1 MDSVQATQEK
11 MKVNRTISS
20 NETNDGTQRTSSKN
34 SEEAK
39 DQSLEALLDNIEVS
53 EEDKIEVQEDVD
65 KIAEKVPLGTFG
77 NPKFYLHF
85 LAIYA
90 SFGGFLYGV
99 DQTLVSGALLYLL
112 KDIKLNVEQE
122 SLITSAVS
130 LGGIPGAIAAIAVN
144 EALGRR
150 GGIII
155 ACLLDT
161 TGAIMCAA
169 ARSYG
174 VLLPGRLILGA
185 GIGMEAMTVPTYI
198 AECSPKQRRG
208 GLVSLYQVMIV
219 FGLLG
224 GYVVD
229 AIFTNVDGS
238 WRYMLGSSL
247 VFSTILMTGAIFF
260 PESPRWLMKRGRYQ
274 RALVVWRKLRG
285 FRGEEIEE
293 FVRMKK
299 VVETERQF
307 AKPFLIVMMDFLR
320 VPHCRRAFELGV
332 GIMFIQEFSGVATIN
347 YYTGTLFEKL
357 GMTPSHSVYMGM
369 IGEGVFFFA
378 TIPAIYLNDK
388 IGRRWLLLSTMPGII
403 LGLIITGFSFYAS
416 DKSSKVGLYTWGVVT
431 FYLFWGP
438 GMGPV
443 PWTINSEIFPTYI
456 RTYGVASCTIMN
468 FFGNWLTSYEFL
480 RMEKHMTDP
489 GVFIGFYGGIVFLG
503 WIYLVLFMPET
514 KNLTLEEI
522 KQTFSLSHVE
532 IAKRNWQKAIDDWH
546 FIKAYFGRQRSRQ
559 QIVHPVSQTV

>member
-1 MDSVQATQEK
+1 
-11 MKVNRTISS
+11 
-20 NETNDGTQRTSSKN
+20 
-34 SEEAK
+34 
-39 DQSLEALLDNIEVS
+39 
-53 EEDKIEVQEDVD
+53 
-65 KIAEKVPLGTFG
+65 
-77 NPKFYLHF
+77 
-85 LAIYA
+85 
-90 SFGGFLYGV
+90 
-99 DQTLVSGALLYLL
+99 
-112 KDIKLNVEQE
+112 
-122 SLITSAVS
+122 
-130 LGGIPGAIAAIAVN
+130 
-144 EALGRR
+144 
-150 GGIII
+150 
-155 ACLLDT
+155 
-161 TGAIMCAA
+161 MCAA

-247 VFSTILMTGAIFF
+247 VFSTILMIGAIFF
-260 PESPRWLMKRGRYQ
+260 PESPRWLMKKGRYQ
-274 RALVVWRKLRG
+274 RALRVWRKLRG
-285 FRGEEIEE
+285 FQGDEMEE

-299 VVETERQF
+299 VVETETQF
-307 AKPFLIVMMDFLR
+307 SKPFLMVMLDFLR

-357 GMTPSHSVYMGM
+357 GMSPSHSVYMGM

-388 IGRRWLLLSTMPGII
+388 IGRRWLLLSTMPGVI
-403 LGLIITGFSFYAS
+403 LGLIITGFSFYAR

-431 FYLFWGP
+431 YYLFWGP

-443 PWTINSEIFPTYI
+443 PWTLNSEIYPTYI

-480 RMEKHMTDP
+480 RMERHMTDP

-503 WIYLVLFMPET
+503 WIYLIIFMPET

-522 KQTFSLSHVE
+522 KKTFSLTHMQ
-532 IAKRNWQKAIDDWH
+532 IAKRNWQKAVNDWQS
-546 FIKAYFGRQRSRQ
+546 IKAYFGRQLSHSQ
-559 QIVHPVSQTV
+559 NVGAVSQTA

>member
-185 GIGMEAMTVPTYI
+185 
-198 AECSPKQRRG
+198 
-208 GLVSLYQVMIV
+208 
-219 FGLLG
+219 
-224 GYVVD
+224 
-229 AIFTNVDGS
+229 
-238 WRYMLGSSL
+238 
-247 VFSTILMTGAIFF
+247 
-260 PESPRWLMKRGRYQ
+260 
-274 RALVVWRKLRG
+274 VVWRKLRG

>member
-1 MDSVQATQEK
+1 MELSVKEDDIHIDEHSNQVQGSDASQE
-11 MKVNRTISS
+11 S
-20 NETNDGTQRTSSKN
+20 NVVKEPT
-34 SEEAK
+34 
-39 DQSLEALLDNIEVS
+39 LEYLLDNIQVLDDDVVEARR
-53 EEDKIEVQEDVD
+53 DIDNIQE
-65 KIAEKVPLGTFG
+65 KLPQGAFG
-77 NPKFYLHF
+77 KPKFYLWF

-112 KDIKLNVEQE
+112 KDIKLDIGQE
-122 SLITSAVS
+122 SLVTSGVS

-169 ARSYG
+169 AGSYH
-174 VLLPGRLILGA
+174 VLIAGRLILGA

-198 AECSPKQRRG
+198 AECSPKHRRG
-208 GLVSLYQVMIV
+208 GLVSLYQVNIV

-229 AIFTNVDGS
+229 AIFTSVSGS
-238 WRYMLGSSL
+238 WRYMLGASL
-247 VFSTILMTGAIFF
+247 VFSTILMVGAVFF
-260 PESPRWLMKRGRYQ
+260 PESPRWLMKKGRYQ
-274 RALVVWRKLRG
+274 RSLRVWRKIRG
-285 FRGEEIEE
+285 FEGEELQE
-293 FVRMKK
+293 FIKMKK
-299 VVETERQF
+299 VVETERKHT
-307 AKPFLIVMMDFLR
+307 KPFLVVMMDFIL

-369 IGEGVFFFA
+369 IGEGVFFLA
-378 TIPAIYLNDK
+378 TIPAIYLNDR

-403 LGLIITGFSFYAS
+403 IGLIITGFSFYAS

-431 FYLFWGP
+431 YYFFWGP

-443 PWTINSEIFPTYI
+443 PWTVNSEIYPTYI
-456 RTYGVASCTIMN
+456 RSYGVASCTVMN

-503 WIYLVLFMPET
+503 WIYLIVFMPET
-514 KNLTLEEI
+514 KGLTLEEI
-522 KQTFSLSHVE
+522 KRTFSQSHLE
-532 IAKRNWQKAIDDWH
+532 TAKKNWQKAKEDWKL
-546 FIKAYFGRQRSRQ
+546 IKEYFSKRRRVNHEHISMQN
-559 QIVHPVSQTV
+559 T